1 MGAQRVVEH
10 DDDHVSHA
18 TEGSYEWESSASK
31 TMRYS
36 VAIGLGIVAA
46 VLLLTYGPRRDV
58 DLSSHSQTVSVITVS
73 PDGSISHVEV
83 EKTQSTAP
91 RLVTYIV
98 AAFVAV
104 VPVSW
109 VFATRRSRRD

>member
-1 MGAQRVVEH
+1 MSAQRVVEH
-10 DDDHVSHA
+10 DDDHVSHE

-58 DLSSHSQTVSVITVS
+58 DLSSHSQTVSVITVG
-73 PDGSISHVEV
+73 PDGSITHIDV
-83 EKTQSTAP
+83 EKTRSTEP
-91 RLVTYIV
+91 RLVTYVASAIV
-98 AAFVAV
+98 AVA
-104 VPVSW
+104 PVGW
-109 VFATRRSRRD
+109 VFVTRRSRRD